1 MAKPDI
7 TSLSYTELD
16 DLKKDIDKQK
26 KAVENENRK
35 NAKKELRTVAAKYGY
50 TLADLFGSPA
60 KHPGSR
66 KTVAAKYRN
75 PANAEETWSG
85 RGKSPR
91 WLVDQEEAGK
101 KREDFL
107 IDKG

>member
-35 NAKKELRTVAAKYGY
+35 NAKKELRTVAAKYGLY
-50 TLADLFGSPA
+50 A
-60 KHPGSR
+60 R
-66 KTVAAKYRN
+66 
-75 PANAEETWSG
+75 
-85 RGKSPR
+85 
-91 WLVDQEEAGK
+91 
-101 KREDFL
+101 
-107 IDKG
+107 